1 MPESALLRRLITV
14 PAIALALAL
23 VLATLPAL
31 VLAGLAVDLA
41 RRTRTLGATRLVF
54 ALLGILVI
62 ENVGL
67 IALLVVGL
75 STRAGTA
82 ARTTRTL
89 AVQRSYTAAHLAN
102 VRRCFSLRFVVEGA
116 DSPRP
121 GPLLVFCRHVS
132 IIDVLIPGAFVA
144 NAHALALRYVLKREL
159 LAEPCLDVAGHWLRN
174 AFIDRS
180 GADTDRAIAQIR
192 ALGTDLSP
200 TEGVLIYPEGTRF
213 SVRKRAALLSKLS
226 GDARARAEKLQ
237 HLLPIRRGGALAVLE
252 TPNVDVLF
260 VGHHGLEGF
269 SRLGELWRG
278 HLVGRTVTV
287 RLWRVPAAQVPVGDD
302 ARLAWL
308 DAQWASLDSWIDA
321 ARTRA

>member
-1 MPESALLRRLITV
+1 MPESPWLRRLITV
-14 PAIALALAL
+14 PAIVLALAM
-23 VLATLPAL
+23 VLALFPAL
-31 VLAGLAVDLA
+31 LLAALAVDLA
-41 RRTRTLGATRLVF
+41 RRARSLGATRLLF

-67 IALLVVGL
+67 AALLVVGL
-75 STRAGTA
+75 STRAGSP
-82 ARTTRTL
+82 ARTARTL

-116 DSPRP
+116 DAPRP

-144 NAHALALRYVLKREL
+144 NAHSLALRYVLKREL
-159 LAEPCLDVAGHWLRN
+159 LAEPCLDIAGHWLPN
-174 AFIDRS
+174 AFVDRS
-180 GADTDRAIAQIR
+180 GADTDRALAQVR
-192 ALGTDLSP
+192 SLCANLTPHD
-200 TEGVLIYPEGTRF
+200 GVLIYPEGTRF
-213 SVRKRAALLSKLS
+213 SPRKREALLAKLS
-226 GDARARAEKLQ
+226 GDARARVARLQ
-237 HLLPIRRGGALAVLE
+237 HLLPLRRGGSLALLE

-287 RLWRVPAAQVPVGDD
+287 RLWRVPAAEVPAGED

-308 DAQWASLDSWIDA
+308 DAQWLALDSWIGA
-321 ARTRA
+321 QSS